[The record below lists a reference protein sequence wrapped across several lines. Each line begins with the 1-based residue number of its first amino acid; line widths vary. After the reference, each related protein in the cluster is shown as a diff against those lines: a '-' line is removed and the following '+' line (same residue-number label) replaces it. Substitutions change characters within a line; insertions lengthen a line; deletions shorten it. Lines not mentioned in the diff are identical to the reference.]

1 MLVNAR
7 VRAAAG
13 SRDEALNL
21 LDELLARQ
29 AKSVKALQLKAE
41 ILAGMGRNE
50 EVIDLLQ
57 RILQLDPNVYEA
69 RSLLLREALAKNRI
83 DDATK
88 LVESIPEK
96 MAKRP
101 QGRFPQAQL
110 ALAKGDAAKAR
121 ELGQPLLKVMPNYVP
136 LLRCWREPTSNWVR
150 SRTPKTCWGRPS
162 SGCRKTE
169 PASSVRQ
176 SAVAGAPAGPRT

>member
-1 MLVNAR
+1 MVNAR

-69 RSLLLREALAKNRI
+69 RSLLLREAPAKNRI

-96 MAKRP
+96 MAKAHRADSCK
-101 QGRFPQAQL
+101 R
-110 ALAKGDAAKAR
+110 
-121 ELGQPLLKVMPNYVP
+121 N
-136 LLRCWREPTSNWVR
+136 WRWPRATPPRRANWASLC
-150 SRTPKTCWGRPS
+150 SR
-162 SGCRKTE
+162 
-169 PASSVRQ
+169 
-176 SAVAGAPAGPRT
+176 

>member
-21 LDELLARQ
+21 LDELLAAGQ
-29 AKSVKALQLKAE
+29 KSVRQGSANLKAE

-69 RSLLLREALAKNRI
+69 RS
-83 DDATK
+83 AT
-88 LVESIPEK
+88 
-96 MAKRP
+96 
-101 QGRFPQAQL
+101 
-110 ALAKGDAAKAR
+110 AR
-121 ELGQPLLKVMPNYVP
+121 GPGQ
-136 LLRCWREPTSNWVR
+136 EPH
-150 SRTPKTCWGRPS
+150 
-162 SGCRKTE
+162 
-169 PASSVRQ
+169 
-176 SAVAGAPAGPRT
+176 